1 MADDAKN
8 EPVGPEPDTE
18 SSEHLDE
25 EVPTEE
31 QEQAATDTQASELA
45 TVEVLAQEVEEL
57 RARAAE
63 RDDFLDRLQRSK
75 AEFSNYQKRQE
86 RDRERS
92 SDEARRAFA
101 LGILPALDD
110 LDLALAAAQPSAAQP
125 PAGLEPAGGS
135 ILKGVELIRGKLLAA
150 LREGGIV
157 PYDSLGK
164 PYDPAFH
171 EAVVQ
176 LEKADV
182 PDRTVLEELRRG
194 YLQGDR
200 VLRAARVAVSKGGPK
215 PPPAQ

>member
-1 MADDAKN
+1 MADDATEK
-8 EPVGPEPDTE
+8 PSAAEPDTE

-45 TVEVLAQEVEEL
+45 TMEVLAQEVEEL

-63 RDDFLDRLQRSK
+63 RDDFLDRLQRTK
-75 AEFSNYQKRQE
+75 AEFINYQKRQE

-92 SDEARRAFA
+92 NDEARRTLA
-101 LGILPALDD
+101 LRILPALDD
-110 LDLALAAAQPSAAQP
+110 LDLALAAAQGGPDAA
-125 PAGLEPAGGS
+125 AL
-135 ILKGVELIRGKLLAA
+135 LRGVELIRDKLLTA
-150 LREGGIV
+150 LREAGFV
-157 PYDSLGK
+157 PFEALGK

-176 LEKADV
+176 VEKPGV
-182 PDRTVLEELRRG
+182 PDRTVVEELRRG

-200 VLRAARVAVSKGGPK
+200 VLRAARVVVSKGPK
-215 PPPAQ
+215 PPDNPANV

>member
-110 LDLALAAAQPSAAQP
+110 LDL
-125 PAGLEPAGGS
+125 
-135 ILKGVELIRGKLLAA
+135 
-150 LREGGIV
+150 GGIV
-157 PYDSLGK
+157 PFDALGK

-200 VLRAARVAVSKGGPK
+200 VLRAARVVVSKGGPK
-215 PPPAQ
+215 QPPAQ